1 MGEVRETREERL
13 RRRSRRER
21 PLLIVNTGY
30 GKGKSTA
37 AFGIM
42 LRGWARG
49 YRIGVYQ
56 FVKSG
61 KWRVGEHEAAL

>member
-1 MGEVRETREERL
+1 
-13 RRRSRRER
+13 
-21 PLLIVNTGY
+21 
-30 GKGKSTA
+30 
-37 AFGIM
+37 M

-61 KWRVGEHEAAL
+61 KWNVGEQQAAEALAASSGSSRATAGPGR